1 MKIAIGSD
9 HAAFPLKEAVR
20 KHLIENGHN
29 VVDMGT
35 YSLDRVDYPVYGEK
49 VAKSV
54 VLGEV
59 ERGVVICGTGAGI
72 SMAANKVPGVRCALA
87 SEPYTAVLSRQHN
100 DANILA
106 MGARVVGEGLAFMIV
121 DQFLS
126 TPYEGG
132 RHAKRV
138 EMLAALDK
146 NKDNQK
152 SVLS

>member
-9 HAAFPLKEAVR
+9 HAGFPLKEAVR
-20 KHLIENGHN
+20 KHLFESGHD
-29 VVDMGT
+29 VADKGT
-35 YSLDRVDYPVYGEK
+35 YNSDSVDYPVYGEM
-49 VAKSV
+49 VAKAV
-54 VLGEV
+54 VSGEV

-72 SMAANKVPGVRCALA
+72 SMAANKVPGVRCVLA

-121 DQFLS
+121 DQFLAA
-126 TPYEGG
+126 PYEGG

-138 EMLAALDK
+138 AMLTDLDN

-152 SVLS
+152 TVLS

>member
-20 KHLIENGHN
+20 QHLIESGHD
-29 VVDMGT
+29 VVDKGT
-35 YSLDRVDYPVYGEK
+35 FSLDRVDYPVFGEK
-49 VAKSV
+49 VAKAV
-54 VLGEV
+54 VSGEV
-59 ERGVVICGTGAGI
+59 ERGVIICGTGAGI
-72 SMAANKVPGVRCALA
+72 SMAANKVPGVRCVLA

-126 TPYEGG
+126 AINEGG

-138 EMLAALDK
+138 EMLAVLDN
-146 NKDNQK
+146 NKDTK
-152 SVLS
+152 KTVLS

>member
-20 KHLIENGHN
+20 KHLIDGGHD
-29 VVDMGT
+29 VIDKGT
-35 YSLDRVDYPVYGEK
+35 FNLDRVDYPVFGEK
-49 VAKSV
+49 VAKAV
-54 VLGEV
+54 VSGEV

-72 SMAANKVPGVRCALA
+72 SMAANKVPGVRCVLA

-121 DQFLS
+121 DQFLAAEN
-126 TPYEGG
+126 EGG

-138 EMLAALDK
+138 DMLTALDN
-146 NKDNQK
+146 NKGNQK
-152 SVLS
+152 TVLS

>member
-20 KHLIENGHN
+20 RHLIESGYA

-35 YSLDRVDYPVYGEK
+35 YSLDQVDYPVYGEK
-49 VAKSV
+49 VAKAV
-54 VLGEV
+54 VSGAVELGIA
-59 ERGVVICGTGAGI
+59 ICGTGAGI
-72 SMAANKVPGVRCALA
+72 SMAANKVPGVRCVLA

-121 DQFLS
+121 DQFLAAKS
-126 TPYEGG
+126 EGG

-138 EMLAALDK
+138 EMLSILDK
-146 NKDNQK
+146 NKDVQK
-152 SVLS
+152 TVLS

>member
-20 KHLIENGHN
+20 KHLIESGHDI
-29 VVDMGT
+29 VDKGT
-35 YSLDRVDYPVYGEK
+35 YNMASVDYPVYGEK
-49 VAKSV
+49 VANAV
-54 VLGEV
+54 VSGEV

-72 SMAANKVPGVRCALA
+72 SMAANKVPGVRCVLA

-121 DQFLS
+121 DQFLAAL
-126 TPYEGG
+126 YEGG

-138 EMLAALDK
+138 AMLTDLDN

-152 SVLS
+152 TVLS

>member
-20 KHLIENGHN
+20 KHLIEGGHD
-29 VVDMGT
+29 VIDMGT
-35 YSLDRVDYPVYGEK
+35 NSLDRVDYPVYGEK
-49 VAKSV
+49 VARAV
-54 VLGEV
+54 VSGEV
-59 ERGVVICGTGAGI
+59 ELGIAICGTGAGI
-72 SMAANKVPGVRCALA
+72 SMAANKVPGVRCVLA

-121 DQFLS
+121 DQFLAAQK
-126 TPYEGG
+126 EGG

-146 NKDNQK
+146 NKDTQK
-152 SVLS
+152 TVLS

>member
-9 HAAFPLKEAVR
+9 HAAFPLKESVR
-20 KHLIENGHN
+20 KHLIESGHE

-35 YSLDRVDYPVYGEK
+35 YNLDRVDYPVYGEK
-49 VAKSV
+49 VARAV
-54 VLGEV
+54 VSGEV

-72 SMAANKVPGVRCALA
+72 SMAVNKVPGTRCVLA

-121 DQFLS
+121 DQFLAAQN
-126 TPYEGG
+126 EGG

-138 EMLAALDK
+138 EMLAALEK
-146 NKDNQK
+146 NRDSQK